1 MRRTSNII
9 NRLRM
14 FKQIHT
20 FIDMLEVEYK

>member
-14 FKQIHT
+14 FKQIHI